1 MSTNQDKT
9 KYISLFEIEK
19 QKSLLKDDA
28 SSFPSPQGEGAGG
41 EVSSFE
47 TLKANSNG
55 LRGTLVE
62 SLNDPI
68 TGSLRPDDQL
78 LIKFHGTYQQQDRDY
93 DEERKKQKLEPL
105 YSYLIRVRVPGG
117 IATPQQW
124 LSLDALA
131 DKYGDKTLKLT
142 TRQAFQLHGVLKR
155 NLKTTMQDINKTL
168 LDTIAAC
175 GDVNRNVMSS
185 ANPFESPVHAEVA
198 ADAKRMSDYFLP
210 KTKAYH
216 EIWLDG
222 ELIAGGEQEEETIYG
237 KTYLPR
243 KFKTAFAIPPRNDTD
258 VLSNDL
264 GFIAIVE
271 NGKLLG
277 YNLTIGGGMAYTF
290 GNTATYPRV
299 ADVVGFFPKEQLLD
313 VSEAVIVF
321 QRDHGNRSE
330 RKNARLKYTV
340 DRLGLQFFH
349 AEILRTKGVTLQP
362 ACEYQFE
369 TLGDKYGW
377 TKSPDGLWHYG
388 VFVEGGKLGD
398 RSGYNAKTALR
409 EIAKIHTGTFILT
422 GNQNVVIAQV
432 TEALKPKVEA
442 LLKKHKVLNT
452 DKLSALRQNSIACA
466 SLQYCALSFAEAER
480 YLPVFND
487 KLDAILKENGLFDT
501 PISIRMTGCP
511 NGCGRPFLAEI
522 AMVGRAPGRYNLYL
536 GASFTGDRLNKLYK
550 EMLNEEE
557 ILNELRPLLADYAKS
572 RESDEHFGDFVIRK
586 GYIKATT
593 AGLNFHE

>member
-1 MSTNQDKT
+1 MSNTN
-9 KYISLFEIEK
+9 YISLFEIEK
-19 QKSLLKDDA
+19 QKSLSQDDGN
-28 SSFPSPQGEGAGG
+28 SFPSPQGEGAGG
-41 EVSSFE
+41 EVAPLSSFE

-62 SLNDPI
+62 SLNNPI
-68 TGSLRPDDQL
+68 TGSLAADDQL
-78 LIKFHGTYQQQDRDY
+78 LIKFHGTYQQQDRDL
-93 DEERKKQKLEPL
+93 DDERKKQKLEPL

-131 DKYGDKTLKLT
+131 DNYGDKTLKLT

-175 GDVNRNVMSS
+175 GDVNRNVMAS

-222 ELIAGGEQEEETIYG
+222 ELIAGGEQEEEPIYG

-258 VLSNDL
+258 VLSNDM

-271 NGKLLG
+271 KGKLLG

-299 ADVVGFFPKEQLLD
+299 ADVVGFFRKEQLLE
-313 VSEAVIVF
+313 VAEAVIVF

-340 DRLGLQFFH
+340 DRFGVDFFH
-349 AEILRTKGVTLQP
+349 AEILRTKGVKLEP
-362 ACEYQFE
+362 AREYKFE

-377 TKSPDGLWHYG
+377 TKSDDGLWHYG

-409 EIAKIHTGTFILT
+409 EIANIHTGTFILT

-466 SLQYCALSFAEAER
+466 SLPYCALSFAEAER

-501 PISIRMTGCP
+501 PISIRMTGCA

-536 GASFTGDRLNKLYK
+536 GASFTGERLNKLYK

-557 ILNELRPLLADYAKS
+557 ILNELRPLLADYAKT
-572 RESDEHFGDFVIRK
+572 RETAEHFGDFVIRK

>member
-1 MSTNQDKT
+1 MSDKN
-9 KYISLFEIEK
+9 Y
-19 QKSLLKDDA
+19 KSLA
-28 SSFPSPQGEGAGG
+28 GEGEGPL
-41 EVSSFE
+41 SSFE
-47 TLKANSNG
+47 TLKAYSNG
-55 LRGTLVE
+55 LRGTLTE

-68 TGSLRPDDQL
+68 TGSLVADDQL
-78 LIKFHGTYQQQDRDY
+78 LIKFHGTYQQQDRDL
-93 DEERKKQKLEPL
+93 DDERKKQKLEPL

-124 LSLDALA
+124 LALDGLA
-131 DKYGDKTLKLT
+131 DTYGDKTLKLT

-210 KTKAYH
+210 KTRAYH

-222 ELIAGGEQEEETIYG
+222 ELVAGGEQEEETIYG

-271 NGKLLG
+271 NGQLQG
-277 YNLTIGGGMAYTF
+277 YNLSIGGGMAYTF
-290 GNTATYPRV
+290 GNKATYPRV
-299 ADVVGFFPKEQLLD
+299 ADVVGYFPKEQLLD

-340 DRLGLQFFH
+340 DRLGLDFFH
-349 AEILRTKGVTLQP
+349 TEILRTKNVKLETARP
-362 ACEYQFE
+362 YKFE

-377 TKSPDGLWHYG
+377 LQSEDGLWHYG

-422 GNQNVVIAQV
+422 GNQNLVIAQV
-432 TEALKPKVEA
+432 SEALKPQIEA
-442 LLKKHKVLNT
+442 ILQAHEVLNT
-452 DKLSALRQNSIACA
+452 ENLSALRQNAIACA
-466 SLQYCALSFAEAER
+466 ALPYCALSFAEAER

-487 KLDAILKENGLFDT
+487 KVDAILKENGLFDT
-501 PISIRMTGCP
+501 PITIRMTGCP

-557 ILNELRPLLADYAKS
+557 ILNELRPLLADYAKT
-572 RESDEHFGDFVIRK
+572 RTPGEYFGDFVIRK

-593 AGLNFHE
+593 HGTNFHA

>member
-1 MSTNQDKT
+1 MSYNN
-9 KYISLFEIEK
+9 Y
-19 QKSLLKDDA
+19 KSL
-28 SSFPSPQGEGAGG
+28 AGNG
-41 EVSSFE
+41 DGPLSSFE
-47 TLKANSNG
+47 ILKENSEG
-55 LRGTLVE
+55 LRGTISE
-62 SLNDPI
+62 SLADPI
-68 TGSLRPDDQL
+68 TGALRADDQL

-93 DEERKKQKLEPL
+93 DEERKKQKMEPL

-117 IATPQQW
+117 IANPKQW
-124 LSLDALA
+124 LDLDALA
-131 DKYGDKTLKLT
+131 DQYGDKTLKLT

-185 ANPFESPVHAEVA
+185 ANPFESIVHAEVA
-198 ADAKRMSDYFLP
+198 EDAKRMSDYFLP

-222 ELIAGGEQEEETIYG
+222 ELIAGGEKEEEPVYG

-271 NGKLLG
+271 NGKLTG

-299 ADVVGFFPKEQLLD
+299 ADVVGYLPKEQLLD

-340 DRLGLQFFH
+340 DRLGLEFFH
-349 AEILRTKGVTLQP
+349 AEILRTKGIKLEP
-362 ACEYQFE
+362 ARDYHFE

-377 TKSPDGLWHYG
+377 LQSQDGLWHYG
-388 VFVEGGKLGD
+388 MFVEGGKLGD
-398 RSGYNAKTALR
+398 RSGFNAKTALR
-409 EIAKIHTGTFILT
+409 EIARIHTGTFILT

-432 TEALKPKVEA
+432 TNALKPKIDA
-442 LLKKHKVLNT
+442 LLKKYKVLNT

-466 SLQYCALSFAEAER
+466 SLPYCALSFAEAER
-480 YLPVFND
+480 YLPDFND
-487 KLDAILKENGLFDT
+487 KIDAILKENGLFDT

-522 AMVGRAPGRYNLYL
+522 ALVGRAPGRYNLYL
-536 GASFTGDRLNKLYK
+536 GAGFTGERLNKLYK

-557 ILNELRPLLADYAKS
+557 ILNELRPLLADYAKNRS
-572 RESDEHFGDFVIRK
+572 KDEHFGDFVIRK
-586 GYIKATT
+586 GYIRATT
-593 AGLNFHE
+593 HGTNFHA